1 MEAGPDVRF
10 DFEGSLALARRLWEL
25 ADQIET
31 QMDARVLLA
40 SDALST
46 WLGAYG
52 TDFAGRIDTEFADIA
67 GIAGQLRAGAYGWAA
82 NWKAAMDQ
90 QNRVLYARRV
100 KQVESDR
107 SLLDKGIGFFAGHD
121 DLPPEPEPAATPAA
135 PGFRPTRSF
144 VRY

>member
-1 MEAGPDVRF
+1 M
-10 DFEGSLALARRLWEL
+10 RRLWEL

-31 QMDARVLLA
+31 LMGARVLVA
-40 SDALST
+40 DDALSS

-52 TDFAGRIDTEFADIA
+52 TDFADRIDTEYADIA

-82 NWKAAMDQ
+82 DWTAAMDQ

-100 KQVESDR
+100 EQVESDR
-107 SLLDKGIGFFAGHD
+107 SLLDRGLGFFAGHD